1 MQFVPFLAAVC
12 ALLAS
17 CCFSGA
23 QAAGL
28 HPPHQAFRVVV
39 TTDGEIDDLK
49 SMVRCFSYTN
59 EGDVRELSNPSSA
72 VAGRRSVFQ
81 P

>member
-17 CCFSGA
+17 YYFSGA
-23 QAAGL
+23 LADEL
-28 HPPHQAFRVVV
+28 HSPRQAFRVVV
-39 TTDGEIDDLK
+39 TTDGEIGDLK
-49 SMVRCFSYTN
+49 SMVRYLSYTN
-59 EGDVRELSNPSSA
+59 EGDVRELGNPSSA
-72 VAGRRSVFQ
+72 VAGRRGVFQ